1 VIATKEEEKSAQRP
15 LKVALL
21 GNPNCGKTTVFNALT
36 GLRQKVGNYPG
47 VTVERKEG
55 VAYTQ
60 HGVQMKVIDLP
71 GTYSLHPRSPDEQI
85 LVDFLLGRIEGEAPP
100 DVVVCLIDAS
110 NIERNLFFVTQVVEL
125 GFPTI
130 VALNMLDIAERRG
143 VRVKADVLERKLGV
157 KVVELD
163 EKDDKKV
170 ISLRVALSRAD
181 LLRAKEL
188 VSYPELVEEAGRDL
202 APSFQ
207 RPGMSHDFAHAEA
220 RLALSASEDRLGSLN
235 LGPARTRLEIWR
247 QRLDR
252 EVPGWQS
259 GIITAR
265 YAFIGTILHEVVQ
278 RFNPN
283 RVTTTERLDR
293 VLLHPVSGFGVF
305 AFIMGV
311 LFYSVFKLAV
321 PFMDW
326 IDGGVG
332 WVAEQVAAVMPDG
345 QLESLLVDGVIS
357 GIGGV
362 VIFLPQILMLF
373 FFISLLESSG
383 YMARA
388 AFILDR
394 LMSKVGLH
402 GRSFVPLLSSYAC
415 AVPGIMATRT
425 IESPKDRLVTIM
437 VAPFMSC
444 TARLPVY
451 LVLIAALLPDMEY
464 RASVQAALLFGLY
477 FIGTA
482 AALIFGL
489 IFKRTLLKGV
499 TPTMVLELPSYRI
512 PRWRS
517 VALEMWDRSKVF
529 LRRAGTI
536 IFALSIILWFGMNYP
551 QVDLVVESENG
562 EEIIETVS
570 SLEHS
575 FAGKIGQ
582 AAEPIFAPLGY
593 DWKVNVGVLASF
605 AAREIFVSTMAIIY
619 QVEGEEDVD
628 SVVDALR
635 SQTRSDGS
643 PLFTP
648 LTCLSLMLFFVFALQ
663 CMSTV
668 AVVRRETQ
676 SWGWALFQVFYM
688 FAVAWLSAFAV
699 YQGGLILGFS

>member
-1 VIATKEEEKSAQRP
+1 
-15 LKVALL
+15 
-21 GNPNCGKTTVFNALT
+21 
-36 GLRQKVGNYPG
+36 
-47 VTVERKEG
+47 
-55 VAYTQ
+55 
-60 HGVQMKVIDLP
+60 
-71 GTYSLHPRSPDEQI
+71 
-85 LVDFLLGRIEGEAPP
+85 
-100 DVVVCLIDAS
+100 
-110 NIERNLFFVTQVVEL
+110 
-125 GFPTI
+125 
-130 VALNMLDIAERRG
+130 
-143 VRVKADVLERKLGV
+143 
-157 KVVELD
+157 
-163 EKDDKKV
+163 
-170 ISLRVALSRAD
+170 
-181 LLRAKEL
+181 
-188 VSYPELVEEAGRDL
+188 
-202 APSFQ
+202 
-207 RPGMSHDFAHAEA
+207 
-220 RLALSASEDRLGSLN
+220 
-235 LGPARTRLEIWR
+235 
-247 QRLDR
+247 
-252 EVPGWQS
+252 
-259 GIITAR
+259 
-265 YAFIGTILHEVVQ
+265 
-278 RFNPN
+278 
-283 RVTTTERLDR
+283 
-293 VLLHPVSGFGVF
+293 
-305 AFIMGV
+305 
-311 LFYSVFKLAV
+311 
-321 PFMDW
+321 
-326 IDGGVG
+326 
-332 WVAEQVAAVMPDG
+332 
-345 QLESLLVDGVIS
+345 
-357 GIGGV
+357 
-362 VIFLPQILMLF
+362 
-373 FFISLLESSG
+373 
-383 YMARA
+383 
-388 AFILDR
+388 
-394 LMSKVGLH
+394 
-402 GRSFVPLLSSYAC
+402 
-415 AVPGIMATRT
+415 
-425 IESPKDRLVTIM
+425 
-437 VAPFMSC
+437 
-444 TARLPVY
+444 
-451 LVLIAALLPDMEY
+451 MEY